1 MTIIDGAVIR
11 QRSTVQLVKDLTH
24 QANNLVHQEIEL
36 VKVELNENLELAKAE
51 LVEKGKKAGAGVGV
65 LIAAGV
71 AGLLA
76 LGTFTGF
83 LILALDGLMPNWAAA
98 LCVAGLWALVAAPLA
113 LYGRNKMQD
122 VGTPAPE
129 KTIESVKEDVA
140 WLKHQT
146 G

>member
-98 LCVAGLWALVAAPLA
+98 LCVAGLWALVAVPLA
-113 LYGRNKMQD
+113 LYGRNKIQD
-122 VGTPAPE
+122 VGTPVPE
-129 KTIESVKEDVA
+129 KTIESVKGDVA

>member
-36 VKVELNENLELAKAE
+36 VKVGLNENLELAKAE

-76 LGTFTGF
+76 LGTLTGF

-98 LCVAGLWALVAAPLA
+98 LCVAGLWALVAVPLA
-113 LYGRNKMQD
+113 LYGRNKIQD
-122 VGTPAPE
+122 VGTPVPE

>member
-36 VKVELNENLELAKAE
+36 VKVGLNENLELAKAE

-98 LCVAGLWALVAAPLA
+98 LCVAGLWALVAVPLA
-113 LYGRNKMQD
+113 LYGRNKIQD
-122 VGTPAPE
+122 VGTPVPE

>member
-1 MTIIDGAVIR
+1 MTIIDGDVVR

-24 QANNLVHQEIEL
+24 QATTLVHQEIEL

-51 LVEKGKKAGAGVGV
+51 LAEKGKKAGVGV
-65 LIAAGV
+65 AVLTAAGV

-76 LGTFTGF
+76 LGAFTGF
-83 LILALDGLMPNWAAA
+83 LILALDGVMPNWAAA
-98 LCVAGLWALVAAPLA
+98 LCVTGLWTLVGVLLA
-113 LYGRNKMQD
+113 LYGRNKIQAM
-122 VGTPAPE
+122 GTPVPE

-146 G
+146 S